1 MMTEITVVPAPEP
14 LAPLVEAPVAV
25 KPGAL
30 AAFLHSAYE
39 RVQKPIARHALKS
52 DLSKLVS
59 MAKDHEANGLAA
71 GHKYYCLLHKLACQ
85 KAEAYADLRG
95 IDKQQLYA
103 ELASLEVLRK
113 LANPG
118 AQSAKAGVLVVVL
131 GVVLIPIAI
140 GLGSGMVAMGYRWA
154 LHIFGV
160 H

>member
-1 MMTEITVVPAPEP
+1 MTEIIVVPAAEP
-14 LAPLVEAPVAV
+14 PAPLVEAPAAM

-39 RVQKPIARHALKS
+39 RVQMPIARHALKS

-71 GHKYYCLLHKLACQ
+71 GHKHYGLLYKLACE
-85 KAEAYADLRG
+85 KAENYADLRG

-118 AQSAKAGVLVVVL
+118 ALHAKTGALAVVL
-131 GVVLIPIAI
+131 GVILIPIAI
-140 GLGSGMVAMGYRWA
+140 GLGSGMVSVGYRWA

>member
-1 MMTEITVVPAPEP
+1 MTEITVVPAAEP
-14 LAPLVEAPVAV
+14 PAPLVEAPAAA

-30 AAFLHSAYE
+30 PALLRSAYE
-39 RVQKPIARHALKS
+39 RVQKPIAQHALKS

-59 MAKDHEANGLAA
+59 IAKDHEANGLAA
-71 GHKYYCLLHKLACQ
+71 GHRHYCLLYKLACE

-118 AQSAKAGVLVVVL
+118 AQHAKTGVLAVVL
-131 GVVLIPIAI
+131 GIVLIPIAI
-140 GLGSGMVAMGYRWA
+140 GIGSGMVAMGYRWA

>member
-1 MMTEITVVPAPEP
+1 MTEITVVPAPEP
-14 LAPLVEAPVAV
+14 LAPLAEAPVAV

-118 AQSAKAGVLVVVL
+118 AQSAEAGVLAVVL
-131 GVVLIPIAI
+131 GTFLIPIAI
-140 GLGSGMVAMGYRWA
+140 GIGSGMVSVGYRWA

>member
-1 MMTEITVVPAPEP
+1 MTEIAVVPTPEP
-14 LAPLVEAPVAV
+14 PAPLVEAP
-25 KPGAL
+25 
-30 AAFLHSAYE
+30 AAMKLGILSELLHSAYE
-39 RVQKPIARHALKS
+39 RVQKPIVQHALKS

-71 GHKYYCLLHKLACQ
+71 GHKYYGLLYKLACE
-85 KAEAYADLRG
+85 KAENYADLRG

>member
-1 MMTEITVVPAPEP
+1 MTEITVVPAPEP
-14 LAPLVEAPVAV
+14 PAPLVEAPVAM
-25 KPGAL
+25 KPGVL
-30 AAFLHSAYE
+30 SAFLHSSYQ

-71 GHKYYCLLHKLACQ
+71 GHKYYCLLYKLACE
-85 KAEAYADLRG
+85 KAEDYARLRG

-113 LANPG
+113 LANPSAQHAKTG
-118 AQSAKAGVLVVVL
+118 ALAVVL
-131 GVVLIPIAI
+131 GIFLIPIAI
-140 GLGSGMVAMGYRWA
+140 GLGSGMVSVGYRWA

>member
-1 MMTEITVVPAPEP
+1 MTEITVVPALEP
-14 LAPLVEAPVAV
+14 PAPLVEAPATA
-25 KPGAL
+25 KLGAL
-30 AAFLHSAYE
+30 PALLRSAYE
-39 RVQKPIARHALKS
+39 RVQKPIAQRTLKS

-71 GHKYYCLLHKLACQ
+71 GHRHYCLLYKLACE

-118 AQSAKAGVLVVVL
+118 AQHAKTGVLAVVL
-131 GVVLIPIAI
+131 GIVLIPIAI
-140 GLGSGMVAMGYRWA
+140 GIGSGMVAMGYRWA

>member
-1 MMTEITVVPAPEP
+1 MTEITVVPAPEP
-14 LAPLVEAPVAV
+14 LAPLVEAPAAA

-30 AAFLHSAYE
+30 AAFLHSAYQ
-39 RVQKPIARHALKS
+39 RVQKPIVQHALKS

-71 GHKYYCLLHKLACQ
+71 GHKYYGLLYKLACE
-85 KAEAYADLRG
+85 KAENYADLRG

-118 AQSAKAGVLVVVL
+118 AQSAEAGVLAVVL
-131 GVVLIPIAI
+131 GTFLIPIAI
-140 GLGSGMVAMGYRWA
+140 GIGSGMVSVGYRWA